1 MRFIPTALP
10 GVMVIEP
17 QPHADERGFFAR
29 VYCPGE
35 FEKAGIAFT
44 PTQVNLSRN
53 TRRLTLR
60 GLHWQDPPHAEA
72 KLIRVTAGRIHE
84 VVADL
89 RPDSPSFRRWIALEL
104 DAASARAVF
113 VPEGCAHGFLT
124 LEAGTD
130 VLYQMGRDFTPGH
143 ARGARFDD
151 PALGVAWPE
160 PPEVVSP
167 ADLAWPPLEPARA

>member
-10 GVMVIEP
+10 GVMVVEP

-35 FEKAGIAFT
+35 FARAGITFT
-44 PTQVNLSRN
+44 PTQINLSRN

-60 GLHWQDPPHAEA
+60 GLHWQDAPHAEA
-72 KLIRVTAGRIHE
+72 KLVRVTAGRIHE

-89 RPDSPSFRRWIALEL
+89 RPESPAFRRWIALEL

-124 LEAGTD
+124 LEPETD
-130 VLYQMGRDFTPGH
+130 VLYQMGRDHVAGQ

-151 PALGVAWPE
+151 PALGVTWPE
-160 PPEVVSP
+160 APEVVSA
-167 ADLAWPPLEPARA
+167 ADLAWPPLVRAGA